1 MPENCVLT
9 HAYLK
14 TPKAAAIAGIA
25 FSLLLLLIL
34 WLLRTSIPA
43 DPLEPGAWLATD
55 TRAITVALNLVPFA
69 GVAFLW
75 FIGVLRDRLGQRE
88 DRFFASVFF
97 GSALLFLA
105 MLFAAAAVIGA
116 VMLVASIS
124 EPNELISSATFRFA
138 RAVSYIIVNVYA
150 IKMAAV
156 FMISTS
162 TVLIRT
168 GIAPRWIAL
177 LGFSLAV
184 ILLIGSFFINWS
196 IAVFPSWVFLISV
209 YILIDNLGRN
219 PLADG
224 GSPVCDNPDPVAETA
239 ATSRRQPRDAGV
251 LDPRA
256 RCHPLPLAARR
267 SARGRSPRSAPR
279 SAPAFA
285 SGSGSARKPVTSR
298 VTILSTNSA
307 SSSFSGS

>member
-1 MPENCVLT
+1 MPENSVLT
-9 HAYLK
+9 HAQLK

-69 GVAFLW
+69 GVAFIW
-75 FIGVLRDRLGQRE
+75 FIGVLRDRLGQLE

-116 VMLVASIS
+116 VMLVASVS
-124 EPNELISSATFRFA
+124 EPNELISSTTFRFA
-138 RAVSYIIVNVYA
+138 RAVSYIIMNVYA

-162 TVLIRT
+162 TVVIRT
-168 GIAPRWIAL
+168 GIAPRWIAFLGL
-177 LGFSLAV
+177 LLAV
-184 ILLIGSFFINWS
+184 ILLIGSFFISWS
-196 IAVFPSWVFLISV
+196 VAVFPSWVFLISV
-209 YILIDNLGRN
+209 YILIDNLRGN

-224 GSPVCDNPDPVAETA
+224 G
-239 ATSRRQPRDAGV
+239 
-251 LDPRA
+251 
-256 RCHPLPLAARR
+256 
-267 SARGRSPRSAPR
+267 
-279 SAPAFA
+279 
-285 SGSGSARKPVTSR
+285 
-298 VTILSTNSA
+298 
-307 SSSFSGS
+307 